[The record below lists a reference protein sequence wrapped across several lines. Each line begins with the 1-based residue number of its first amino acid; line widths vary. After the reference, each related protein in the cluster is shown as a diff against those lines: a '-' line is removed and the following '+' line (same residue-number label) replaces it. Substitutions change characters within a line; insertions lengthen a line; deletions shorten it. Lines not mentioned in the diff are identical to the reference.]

1 VFLKGLGPGSVVGHR
16 AVTRRPN
23 GVKFMHYE
31 CELAV
36 VIGKTEHRIESV
48 DAMSHVAGYTVANDY
63 AIRTTLRTGTDP
75 SCGRWQ

>member
-1 VFLKGLGPGSVVGHR
+1 MFLKGLGPGSVVGHR

-36 VIGKTEHRIESV
+36 VIGKTGHRIESV

-75 SCGRWQ
+75 SYGRWQ